1 MSAPLTRNL
10 LLYDGDC
17 PFCSNYVQ
25 LMQLRK
31 TIGPLDVLNM
41 REHPELAAHFRARG
55 HDLNEGMLLQWD
67 GKIYWGAD
75 CVNRLAL
82 LSTGNDLFNQI
93 NAAIFRKPC
102 LSKALYP
109 FMRAGR
115 NLGLT
120 LMGKGKMQY

>member
-1 MSAPLTRNL
+1 MSDPAARNL

-41 REHPELAAHFRARG
+41 REHPDPGGAFRARG
-55 HDLNEGMLLQWD
+55 YDLNEGMLLQWD
-67 GKIYWGAD
+67 GKIYWAPT
-75 CVNRLAL
+75 A
-82 LSTGNDLFNQI
+82 STGW
-93 NAAIFRKPC
+93 PC
-102 LSKALYP
+102 SAPVATCSTRSTPPSSASPACPKRCIPSCAP
-109 FMRAGR
+109 AC

-120 LMGKGKMQY
+120 LMGKRQMQY